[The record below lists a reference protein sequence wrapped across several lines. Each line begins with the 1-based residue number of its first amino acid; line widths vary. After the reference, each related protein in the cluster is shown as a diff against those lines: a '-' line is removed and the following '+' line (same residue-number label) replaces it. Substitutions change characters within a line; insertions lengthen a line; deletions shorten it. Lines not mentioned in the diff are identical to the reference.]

1 MGGDPRAQ
9 QTQSFTWNHL
19 LFWPHIAIQQ
29 LVEQFESLLSDLAI
43 PWYCTFLLT
52 GNINMDLLRLDNPD
66 ARKYTDLLS
75 AMNLRQIFTKATC
88 TTSVSETLI
97 DHIISHSHLLNMEVN
112 PHIEGLNIIFICKMQ
127 YAVISNF
134 LMIQFN

>member
-1 MGGDPRAQ
+1 
-9 QTQSFTWNHL
+9 
-19 LFWPHIAIQQ
+19 
-29 LVEQFESLLSDLAI
+29 
-43 PWYCTFLLT
+43 
-52 GNINMDLLRLDNPD
+52 MDLLRLDNPD

-75 AMNLRQIFTKATC
+75 SMNLRQIFTKATC

-97 DHIISHSHLLNMEVN
+97 DHIISHSHLLNMGVN
-112 PHIEGLNIIFICKMQ
+112 PPIEGLNIIFICKMQ

>member
-1 MGGDPRAQ
+1 
-9 QTQSFTWNHL
+9 
-19 LFWPHIAIQQ
+19 
-29 LVEQFESLLSDLAI
+29 
-43 PWYCTFLLT
+43 
-52 GNINMDLLRLDNPD
+52 MDLLRLDNPD